1 MRFNRISRRIIVQ
14 ICIDIVLIAGANAAA
29 FLLKYDPG
37 DPRSVSR
44 FHLSLSLLPF
54 LIAFRVIALWRCHL
68 YRIHWRYMSIRDLW
82 AVIGATAISSALFY
96 ILLTAVGK
104 GSQGSYSWGLQI
116 IDALLNVLAISGVRV
131 GYRQASDRVLL
142 GIPVEPE
149 APSGQNSEPATAETA
164 RNSAPAPENPARPRQ
179 RALIVGAGDAGETV
193 ARDLLRRPQE
203 GIVPIGFVDDD
214 PLKRRTR
221 IHGLPVMGTTHDIYD
236 LTVEHGFDIILIAL
250 PHAPG
255 RTLRD
260 ILSRCE
266 KTQARLCIMPSVP
279 EMLNG
284 SVRLGP
290 MRDIHIEDLLRRDA
304 VHIDMEAIAT
314 YISGQRV
321 LITGGG
327 GSIGSELCRQ
337 ICALNPARLLLLGRG
352 ENSVFEI
359 EQELIREFGFAPT
372 ALIGDVQDRNRME
385 EIFLLERPTVV
396 FHAAAHKHVPLME
409 ANPQEAVKNNIEGT
423 RNVAE
428 LAAACGVKKF
438 IYVSTDKAVNPSSVM
453 GATKRIGEMIIQSMA
468 ATTQTEFA
476 AVRFGNVLGSR
487 GSVIPTMR
495 KQIAR
500 GGPVTVTD
508 RAMTRFFMTIPEAV
522 QLILQAGVLG
532 RHGEIFLLDMGEPV
546 RILDL
551 ARDLIRLSGL
561 RPDIDIRI
569 EFTGIRPGEKINEE
583 LLYSDEE
590 RNRSVHEKIFV
601 SNLSETV
608 SAGQVMREV
617 DRLIRL
623 AREGER
629 GDSLRDE
636 VLRVARSTFAL
647 PEGKPTAPP
656 APTPTNG
663 VVSL

>member
-1 MRFNRISRRIIVQ
+1 MRFNRISRRKVVQ
-14 ICIDIVLIAGANAAA
+14 VLIDITLCAGADAVA

-37 DPRSVSR
+37 DARSVAHLNIALAFAPVLILLRLLALSR
-44 FHLSLSLLPF
+44 FN
-54 LIAFRVIALWRCHL
+54 L

-82 AVIGATAISSALFY
+82 AVAGATTASSVAFY
-96 ILLTAVGK
+96 IFLFALGK
-104 GSQGSYSWGLQI
+104 GGPGAYSWGMQI
-116 IDALLNVLAISGVRV
+116 IDWIVNIFLVTGVRI
-131 GYRQASDRVLL
+131 GYRQISDRILL
-142 GIPVEPE
+142 GVPGGPE
-149 APSGQNSEPATAETA
+149 AAIAAARREEQKEDGAT
-164 RNSAPAPENPARPRQ
+164 PQMQRPRQ

-203 GIVPIGFVDDD
+203 GIMPIGFVDDD
-214 PLKRRTR
+214 PLKRKIR
-221 IHGLPVMGTTHDIYD
+221 IHGLPVLGTTHDIYA
-236 LTVEHGFDIILIAL
+236 LAGEHGFEIILIAM
-250 PHAPG
+250 PDAPG
-255 RTLRD
+255 RALRD
-260 ILSRCE
+260 IITRCE

-279 EMLNG
+279 EMLDG
-284 SVRLGP
+284 AVGLGP
-290 MRDIHIEDLLRRDA
+290 MRDIHIEDLLRREP
-304 VHIDMEAIAT
+304 VRTDMEAIAT

-321 LITGGG
+321 LITGAG
-327 GSIGSELCRQ
+327 GSIGAELCRQ
-337 ICALNPARLLLLGRG
+337 ICALNPARLLIVGRG

-359 EQELIREFGFAPT
+359 EQELIRESGFAPT

-385 EIFLLERPTVV
+385 EIFLHERPTVV

-409 ANPQEAVKNNIEGT
+409 SNPQEAVKNNIEGT

-428 LAAACGVKKF
+428 IAAACGVKKF

-508 RAMTRFFMTIPEAV
+508 PAMTRYFMTIPEAV
-522 QLILQAGVLG
+522 QLILQAGVIGG
-532 RHGEIFLLDMGEPV
+532 RGEIFLLDMGEPV

-561 RPDIDIRI
+561 RPDIDIKI
-569 EFTGIRPGEKINEE
+569 EFTGIRPGEKIFEE
-583 LLYSDEE
+583 LLYSQEE
-590 RNRSVHEKIFV
+590 KNRTIHEKIFV
-601 SNLSETV
+601 SSLNNGID
-608 SAGQVMREV
+608 AGPVMREV
-617 DRLIRL
+617 ERLIRL

-629 GDSLRDE
+629 GDALRNE
-636 VLRVARSTFAL
+636 ILRVARNSFTIYSV
-647 PEGKPTAPP
+647 PSNP
-656 APTPTNG
+656 APAKSAAPVTPT
-663 VVSL
+663 L